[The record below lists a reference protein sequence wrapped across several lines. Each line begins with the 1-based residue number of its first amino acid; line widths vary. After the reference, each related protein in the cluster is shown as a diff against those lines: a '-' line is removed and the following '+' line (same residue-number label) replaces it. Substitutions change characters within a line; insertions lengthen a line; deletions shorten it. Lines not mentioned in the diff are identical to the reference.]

1 VGLRARR
8 IADVA
13 ARLGARVG
21 LTGEELATLT
31 RAGELAKFDLA
42 TQMVV
47 EMSSLAGFIAREY
60 AVRMGETEA
69 VADALYEMEQPH
81 TSADPVPASVPGALL
96 ALGDRFDLLAAMFAL
111 GAKPTGSSDP
121 YGLRRAALG
130 VVRILRESAGTPL
143 ESLTIRAGLEDAVA
157 RLAEQGVDVAPDAV
171 DAALEF
177 TVGRFAQLLRD
188 EGTSADLVSAILPA
202 ADAPGRAARL
212 LSELSSSADDSRLRN
227 LVATLVRISRILPAT
242 LLEQGADS
250 STLLV
255 PGEGAST
262 LLEPRTPGSGGAR
275 RKDLTE
281 AAELDLAAALDA
293 VEGDTAAQPVEVILG
308 RTEHVVAAAAR
319 FFDEILV
326 NAEDESV
333 RTARQGLL
341 AEILSLAPAD
351 IDWKALDIAL
361 G

>member
-130 VVRILRESAGTPL
+130 VVRILRESASTPL

-227 LVATLVRISRILPAT
+227 LVATLVRISRILPESF
-242 LLEQGADS
+242 LEPDAREDAD
-250 STLLV
+250 T
-255 PGEGAST
+255 T
-262 LLEPRTPGSGGAR
+262 LLEPRTPRSGGAR

-281 AAELDLAAALDA
+281 AAELELAAALDA
-293 VEGDTAAQPVEVILG
+293 VEDDTAAQPVEVILG
-308 RTEHVVAAAAR
+308 RTEHVVTAAAR

-326 NAEDESV
+326 NAEDENV

-341 AEILSLAPAD
+341 AEVLSLAPAD
-351 IDWKALDIAL
+351 IDWKAVDTAL